1 MGRTSGVRVGP
12 YQCLTIG
19 APIKSDPLRSTPH
32 TRTKQRKMRRAFP
45 AKEAK
50 EGVGVPN
57 MRLASKFAEQAFV
70 GSSPC
75 ALVRPSRGLLGAF
88 IMGAVDQSYLI
99 ILLPLWLTIPPYAPT
114 MLVVLASRRA
124 FAVGGCRPY
133 LCQVSLYEHWRPRIS
148 GWLPASDRPRRRASC
163 PRARS
168 NSYAKNRS
176 NLYAKNRSNSTRK
189 TGAQIIR
196 FDPGP
201 KTEPMN
207 LDRPITYCFAA
218 SSTDLTHSSHPHPNP
233 HELVCL
239 PVAVVCIVE
248 VRWRFSRQDP

>member
-1 MGRTSGVRVGP
+1 
-12 YQCLTIG
+12 
-19 APIKSDPLRSTPH
+19 
-32 TRTKQRKMRRAFP
+32 MRRAFP

-75 ALVRPSRGLLGAF
+75 ALVRPPRGLLGTEWELVWMSGDSELDLGGRLLEWWSPGEEGVVQLRSAAGSCKKVRSGAEAF

-99 ILLPLWLTIPPYAPT
+99 ILLPFMAYHT
-114 MLVVLASRRA
+114 
-124 FAVGGCRPY
+124 AVRTHHAC
-133 LCQVSLYEHWRPRIS
+133 
-148 GWLPASDRPRRRASC
+148 C
-163 PRARS
+163 PRKQARS